1 MKRKTKQKQLFNKI
15 KKKKKDKTQDDTKKY

>member
-15 KKKKKDKTQDDTKKY
+15 KEKKKDKTQDDTKKY